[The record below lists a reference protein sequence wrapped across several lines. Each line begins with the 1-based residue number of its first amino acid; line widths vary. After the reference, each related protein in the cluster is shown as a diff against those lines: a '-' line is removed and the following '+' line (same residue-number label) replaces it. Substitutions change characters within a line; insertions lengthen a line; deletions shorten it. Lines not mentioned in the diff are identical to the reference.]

1 MPGLCYNS
9 DIGLF
14 AGIPVTVVRRCAWV
28 DQPGIRSGA
37 LVRSLAG
44 RDQGTCYVV
53 LRQVDERRVALING
67 RHRSADRPKVKNRRH
82 LEVLGWT
89 DANLALR
96 LERGDRV
103 SDEEVMKALDA
114 LLSRAIEEV

>member
-1 MPGLCYNS
+1 M
-9 DIGLF
+9 
-14 AGIPVTVVRRCAWV
+14 
-28 DQPGIRSGA
+28 DQPGIRPGA

-53 LRQVDERRVALING
+53 LRQVDERRVAVVNG
-67 RHRSADRPKVKNRRH
+67 RQRSADRPKVKNRRH
-82 LEVLGWT
+82 LEVLGWV

-103 SDEEVMKALDA
+103 SDEELMKALQA
-114 LLSRAIEEV
+114 LPSRVLEEV

>member
-1 MPGLCYNS
+1 M
-9 DIGLF
+9 
-14 AGIPVTVVRRCAWV
+14 
-28 DQPGIRSGA
+28 DQPGLRPGA

-53 LRQVDERRVALING
+53 LRQVDERRVTVSNG
-67 RHRSADRPKVKNRRH
+67 RHRTVDRPKQKNRRH
-82 LEVLGWT
+82 LEVLGWV

-103 SDEEVMKALDA
+103 SDEDITKALGS
-114 LLSRAIEEV
+114 LPTRVLEEV